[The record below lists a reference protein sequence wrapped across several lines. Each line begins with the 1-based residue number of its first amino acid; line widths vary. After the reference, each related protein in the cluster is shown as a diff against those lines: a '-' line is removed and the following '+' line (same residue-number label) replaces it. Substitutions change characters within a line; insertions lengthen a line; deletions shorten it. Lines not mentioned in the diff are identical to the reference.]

1 MKGVKYNLK
10 FRKSKNEF
18 IMKNNLTMS
27 EICDN
32 IKTLMSEHHLVEN
45 IKCNNQ
51 TIYNLYKRP
60 KNVNRL
66 LKNFIEVERINS

>member
-18 IMKNNLTMS
+18 IIKKELTMS

-32 IKTLMSEHHLVEN
+32 IKTLMNEHHLVEN

>member
-10 FRKSKNEF
+10 FRKSKNEY
-18 IMKNNLTMS
+18 IMKNNLTMT
-27 EICDN
+27 EICSD
-32 IKTLMSEHHLVEN
+32 IKTLMHEHHLVEN

-66 LKNFIEVERINS
+66 LKNFIVVERIN